1 MMLMEDKCLHCGS
14 WILCDAV
21 QEGDTIPCPFCGNP
35 TTLNDRKSQAGQKM
49 DQGKVDFHIPVVL
62 EPSGPTFVSG
72 QELSASF
79 SQGGRLLGLCGVS
92 IGADGSIVIGA
103 VGGKVDSDAT
113 KASDSEIGSDS
124 IPEMARF
131 AAITPEEEILFDNA
145 METLRVALN
154 EANAGTRWPN
164 AMVRIWG
171 EPLPDDLLST
181 ARTVAGDI
189 LEEFQQKSQ
198 FGAGKSYPLRDKTAH
213 VFDPATGKLSSMP
226 LLELNDEMMRV
237 KVEGVGKVWVKSSQV
252 SCLPAGPVLHPPLCD
267 TLRQRIK
274 ECIMEPLLEVH
285 PQTLDQWEDAFRRE
299 RNAEREIAVWL
310 VISGRFMAFVNAHQL
325 SKAQRKEVFQLML
338 RCTFVPNQAAFWATV
353 NPKTLTRE
361 QVKAVIA
368 PFENKWRG

>member
-1 MMLMEDKCLHCGS
+1 MMLMEDKCSHCGS

-49 DQGKVDFHIPVVL
+49 DQGEVDFHIPVVL
-62 EPSGPTFVSG
+62 EPSGLTFVYE

-79 SQGGRLLGLCGVS
+79 PQGGRLLGQCGVS
-92 IGADGSIVIGA
+92 IGSDGSIVMGA
-103 VGGKVDSDAT
+103 AGGKVDSDAS
-113 KASDSEIGSDS
+113 KATDSEIGDDG
-124 IPEMARF
+124 IPETPCF

-145 METLRVALN
+145 IETLRVALN
-154 EANAGTRWPN
+154 EARAGTRWPN

-181 ARTVAGDI
+181 ARNVAGHI
-189 LEEFQQKSQ
+189 LEEFQQNSQ
-198 FGAGKSYPLRDKTAH
+198 FGAGKSRPFGNKTAH
-213 VFDPATGKLSSMP
+213 VLDLATGKLSSMP
-226 LLELNDEMMRV
+226 LLELNDKMRQV
-237 KVEGVGKVWVKSSQV
+237 KVEGVGKVWVKSS
-252 SCLPAGPVLHPPLCD
+252 SCLCAGPVLHPPLCD

-274 ECIMEPLLEVH
+274 ECIMEPLVEVH

-310 VISGRFMAFVNAHQL
+310 VISERFTAFVNAHQL

-338 RCTFVPNQAAFWATV
+338 RCMSVPNQAAFWATV